1 MVRRVEGSR
10 IELPDLNEVQQ
21 EVQELQPQKPQP
33 QIWQAGQERLA
44 GQFLRGRTSIGNSF
58 LQKQLQTLLKDR
70 SRHTQLNQLMHDIL
84 SSARRTDSGRQLRT
98 AQALNGL
105 RKLADADSKQALE
118 LLSSTRERLSSP
130 LQPEQLNQALDE
142 FSTSVERLTDSY
154 STDPTVARQRLLE
167 LGFSQTTVKKLSD
180 NSAIRLAALD
190 DATLI
195 EVGKKNM
202 TLEQAFSAKLDT
214 LPQHLFDKLTTLSG
228 AEQARITALS
238 ANDMATEL
246 SRLDTPPPPPANTDA
261 TQARNRL
268 IELGFA
274 KTTVKKLSDK
284 SAVRLSSLDNGLLTD
299 VAKRNMS
306 YEQEFA
312 AKIDSLPDSIFQKL
326 KELPADRQ
334 KVIAMKSAQE
344 IEAELSTPAPAGNVT
359 LHAMPEATAAP
370 LIDAIRRAET
380 SIDLSIY
387 LFTSKS
393 VTDALKEAAARGVR
407 VRVMLEPE
415 VVGQKDANVA
425 KAEELRAAGI
435 EVKDTPPEFSEGN
448 RVDHAKFMLIDNKE
462 LLFGTGNIVKSGL
475 GESSKPKFNNRDF
488 WVTDKRSESV
498 AEAVQLFNADW
509 NRESTA
515 GINFKHLVVTPD
527 NASQKLFDMIDN
539 AQNRLWVYNQ
549 SLNDQTVIDK
559 LIAAKARGVDVKV
572 ILNDARSSDDKN
584 LTARAK
590 LEAAG
595 IPCGFYRKHT
605 LHAKGMVADNLA
617 YIGSQ
622 NFTNG
627 GLYNNREFG
636 QIIAEPAFVKQL
648 SDVFIEDFKTTGLV
662 TGDRTQE
669 LNQIRL
675 HPMPDSS
682 SYPIIAAINAATTS
696 VDLEVYM
703 LTDPGVTDA
712 LKLAAKRGVRVR
724 VMLEPQTIGDTKPYE
739 AKAAEL
745 RAAGVEVKET
755 PPEFNT
761 NYNVDH
767 AKFMIIDGRDML
779 FGTGNLVKSGLG
791 ESMKDEWNNRDFWV
805 QNTYQEAVREA
816 QLLFE
821 RDWNRQSTSD
831 IDFKHLVVTP
841 DNANSRIANL
851 IDSATD
857 RLYVFNQSIT
867 DSNIIDKLIAAKA
880 RGVDV
885 RVLLGK
891 PEDSDPNRPAF
902 DRLAAAGIK
911 VNYYTRN
918 YLHAKGIVSDGQAFL
933 GSQNFT
939 GGGLVRNREVGQIFS
954 QPDVVNQLAEIFLA
968 DEANPTR

>member
-1 MVRRVEGSR
+1 MAIRRVEGSS
-10 IELPDLNEVQQ
+10 IELPELS
-21 EVQELQPQKPQP
+21 EVQEQPQVQQVDTK
-33 QIWQAGQERLA
+33 QEFKLPE
-44 GQFLRGRTSIGNSF
+44 QFLRGRSSIGSSF
-58 LQKQLQTLLKDR
+58 VQKQLEALLQNRVSKSLDE
-70 SRHTQLNQLMHDIL
+70 LMHDIL
-84 SSARRTDSGRQLRT
+84 SSARRSDNYRQLRA
-98 AQALNGL
+98 AQSLNVL
-105 RKLADADSKQALE
+105 RKLADRQNSQAVGLM
-118 LLSSTRERLSSP
+118 SSTREKLAR
-130 LQPEQLNQALDE
+130 QPERLNELLDE
-142 FSTSVERLTDSY
+142 FSASADLLINPTTDSY
-154 STDPTVARQRLLE
+154 NTDPAAARQRLLE
-167 LGFSQTTVKKLSD
+167 LGFSQTTVRKLS
-180 NSAIRLAALD
+180 NSSAVRLAALD

-202 TLEQAFSAKLDT
+202 SIEQAFSAKLDT
-214 LPQHLFDKLTTLSG
+214 LPQELFDRLTTLSG
-228 AEQARITALS
+228 AEQARITSLS
-238 ANDMATEL
+238 AEQMAAEL
-246 SRLDTPPPPPANTDA
+246 RQIDTPPPPPTNTDA
-261 TQARNRL
+261 TQARARL
-268 IELGFA
+268 TSLGFA
-274 KTTVKKLSDK
+274 KTTVKKLSDA
-284 SAVRLSSLDNGLLTD
+284 SALRLSALDDSLLTD
-299 VAKRNMS
+299 IAKQNMS

-312 AKIDSLPDSIFQKL
+312 AKIDSLPENIFQKL
-326 KELPADRQ
+326 KALPANEQ
-334 KVIAMKSAQE
+334 KALALKSKEEIIAQ
-344 IEAELSTPAPAGNVT
+344 LSSSSSEVT

-370 LIDAIRRAET
+370 LVDAIRRAET

-448 RVDHAKFMLIDNKE
+448 RVDHAKFMLIDSKE

-488 WVTDKRSESV
+488 WVTDRRSEAVS
-498 AEAVQLFNADW
+498 EAVKLFNADW
-509 NRESTA
+509 NRESTS

-549 SLNDQTVIDK
+549 SLSDQTVIDK

-584 LTARAK
+584 LAARAK

-648 SDVFIEDFKTTGLV
+648 SDVFTEDFKTTGLV

-669 LNQIRL
+669 LNQIRI

-682 SYPIIAAINAATTS
+682 SYPIIAAINSATTS

-724 VMLEPQTIGDTKPYE
+724 VMLEPQTIGETKPYE

-761 NYNVDH
+761 NSNVDH

-805 QNTYQEAVREA
+805 QNTYQEAVKEA

-841 DNANSRIANL
+841 DNANSRILNL
-851 IDSATD
+851 IDNATD
-857 RLYVFNQSIT
+857 RLYVFNQSLT
-867 DSNIIDKLIAAKA
+867 DSNVIDKLIAAKA

-891 PEDSDPNRPAF
+891 PEDNDPNRPAF
-902 DRLAAAGIK
+902 DKLAAAGIK
-911 VNYYTRN
+911 VNYYTKN
-918 YLHAKGIVSDGQAFL
+918 YLHAKGIVSDNQAFL

-939 GGGLVRNREVGQIFS
+939 GGGLFRNREVGQIFT
-954 QPDVVNQLAEIFLA
+954 QPDVVNQLTAIFLA
-968 DEANPTR
+968 DEANPTRE